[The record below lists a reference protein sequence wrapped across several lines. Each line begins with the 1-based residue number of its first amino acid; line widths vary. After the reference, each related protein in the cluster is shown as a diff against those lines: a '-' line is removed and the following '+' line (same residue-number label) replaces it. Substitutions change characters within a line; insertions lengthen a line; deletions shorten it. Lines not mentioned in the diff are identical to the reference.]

1 MTLRLTVW
9 RERVTWVWLGLVM
22 LTCVTT
28 WGLSKDL
35 FRTAVAVVGIFLIAA
50 VKVRNVM
57 LDFMELRNAPIPVR
71 AVFEAW
77 PFVAAVI
84 LGFWF
89 ATPVIA

>member
-1 MTLRLTVW
+1 MV
-9 RERVTWVWLGLVM
+9 

-35 FRTAVAVVGIFLIAA
+35 FGPAVAVVGNFLIAA
-50 VKVRNVM
+50 IKVRYVM
-57 LDFMELRNAPIPVR
+57 LDFMELRQAPVPVR

-77 PFVAAVI
+77 PWVVAAII

-89 ATPVIA
+89 ATPAIM